1 MMPAPMQQPPPQQP
15 QQVTPEQ
22 AVAIAVEHYN
32 SNRFAEAESICRQV
46 LAVAPQQQDA
56 LHVLGLVAHRV
67 GRNDIAVQLLTRV
80 AAQNPTRSD
89 VLNNLGEVYRALGQA
104 DETVAG

>member
-1 MMPAPMQQPPPQQP
+1 MMPPPMQQPPPQQP
-15 QQVTPEQ
+15 PQQVTPEQ
-22 AVAIAVEHYN
+22 AVTIAVDHYN
-32 SNRFAEAESICRQV
+32 ANRFAEAESICRQV

-80 AAQNPTRSD
+80 ASQNPTRSD
-89 VLNNLGEVYRALGQA
+89 VLNNLGEVHRA
-104 DETVAG
+104 